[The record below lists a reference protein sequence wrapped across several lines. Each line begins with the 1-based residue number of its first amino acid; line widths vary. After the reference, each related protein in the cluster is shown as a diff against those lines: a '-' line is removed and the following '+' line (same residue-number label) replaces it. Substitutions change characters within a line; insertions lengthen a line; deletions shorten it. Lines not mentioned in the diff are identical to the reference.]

1 MGMRIIFSIVIVILL
16 FSCKEDPVTTPTNDP
31 QELNIAKID
40 AVDKIEV
47 VTWNVERFPKADH
60 SDEYLEQFIDGLNAD
75 VYLLQEI
82 QNNSKFG
89 EVIGNL
95 DDYSYFL
102 QSNSTGQKLAIV
114 YKNNVISLK
123 STQEIL
129 IADDHYFASRPP
141 FLSNIEWSQ
150 GGVTKELFLL
160 NIHYKCCGDDSID
173 VGNID
178 DQEYRRW
185 KANDLMYNYI
195 LDNMSDKNVIA
206 VGDWNDAIEEPK
218 NTNVFQMFI
227 DDNANFQFVDMNIA
241 QGSANNWSWQGW
253 NSSYSAIHFD
263 HILINANLFDEYQ
276 NNSEVNVIKAE
287 EYFEDGSSD
296 YDAYLSDH
304 RPVYFQF
311 TP

>member
-1 MGMRIIFSIVIVILL
+1 MGMRFIYFIVISVIL
-16 FSCKEDPVTTPTNDP
+16 FSCKEDTVTTLVDDP
-31 QELNIAKID
+31 QELNIVSID
-40 AVDKIEV
+40 DINKIEV
-47 VTWNVERFPKADH
+47 VTWNVENFPKSDH
-60 SDEYLEQFIDGLNAD
+60 ADEYLMQFIDGLFAD

-82 QNNSKFG
+82 QNTSKFG

-114 YKNNVISLK
+114 YKNNVVSLK

-141 FLSNIEWSQ
+141 LVANIEWSQ

-160 NIHYKCCGDDSID
+160 NVHYKCCGDDSIA
-173 VGNID
+173 VGVETD
-178 DQEYRRW
+178 EEYRRW

-195 LDNMSDKNVIA
+195 LDNLPDKNVIA
-206 VGDWNDAIEEPK
+206 VGDWNDAIQEPQ

-227 DDNANFQFVDMNIA
+227 DDNANFQFVDMDIA
-241 QGSANNWSWQGW
+241 QGSTDNWSWQGW
-253 NSSYSAIHFD
+253 NSTYPAIHFD
-263 HILINANLFDEYQ
+263 HILINDNLFDEYQ

-304 RPVYFQF
+304 RPLYFQF
-311 TP
+311 NP